1 MADLDAELTADE
13 TASGRTAWLRAIA
26 ARPLVDVKEAAWSS
40 VVGDE
45 SLTND
50 HLDATIAGFRAGE
63 QRDLIADYGEAYFAA
78 IREAWEQ
85 RSIEI
90 ARRIAVGAVPGFG
103 HAGVGRRVAGRE
115 WGCTGGAAAAVVEQR
130 DQLARAVRVREWNI
144 GAAISRRSGPDL

>member
-63 QRDLIADYGEAYFAA
+63 QRDLIADYGEAYFAV

-90 ARRIAVGAVPGFG
+90 ARRIAVGAVPGSDSQESVDEWLG
-103 HAGVGRRVAGRE
+103 APMGTHRRRCSGCRRAARPAGAACAGAGVE
-115 WGCTGGAAAAVVEQR
+115 YWGS
-130 DQLARAVRVREWNI
+130 DKSSL
-144 GAAISRRSGPDL
+144 GP